1 MSNMDTTTD
10 RETIPSLDEDELIQV
25 STTDL
30 AKIGASVAAVI
41 AVIGAAALTAVG
53 LDKVPDDVSKG
64 LVVLGAAIILAFG
77 LLAWGM
83 VAAADVQARGTVT
96 SANLALRA
104 TAAHHVR
111 DYTGGR
117 SRRHGRAMGHDKQW
131 RRGSVPRRRIAPSV
145 QQRWSH
151 RVPPRPQQG
160 DSGMGSDR

>member
-104 TAAHHVR
+104 HCRT
-111 DYTGGR
+111 
-117 SRRHGRAMGHDKQW
+117 SC
-131 RRGSVPRRRIAPSV
+131 P
-145 QQRWSH
+145 
-151 RVPPRPQQG
+151 
-160 DSGMGSDR
+160 